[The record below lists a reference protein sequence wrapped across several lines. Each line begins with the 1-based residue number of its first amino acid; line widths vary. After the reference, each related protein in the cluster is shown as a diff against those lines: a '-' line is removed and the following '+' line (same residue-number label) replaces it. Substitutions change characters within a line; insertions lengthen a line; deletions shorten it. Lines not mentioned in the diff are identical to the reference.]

1 MRATSILLF
10 ATGIAA
16 AQTTP
21 PGTPLGSNGLL
32 VGANT
37 EPGSAQKEGITGWKD
52 AAKVK
57 TVLQRDFGLVQTTAY
72 PAWGAWTGTGMSNVG
87 FDIAGANEVINWAEA
102 AGKKSVVHLL
112 TGSPT
117 YFPAW
122 LNGGTWTA
130 SQLESLLDRWITHAM
145 TSNENARK
153 VDYWNVVNEAFMW
166 NGNYWDSSSVANTN
180 PWHRMGWEDDKS
192 GLTGTPKVYAQHP
205 VYIRKAFE
213 MARKHSKA
221 KLELRDYGI
230 EFWDNSRK
238 SKAFYQLVKHLVNS
252 GVPID
257 AVGFQGHFRTDVD
270 YVWSRLARAVQE
282 YRKLGL
288 EVYITEVDYGD
299 DDPIAAA
306 TTAHRTPAW
315 DSLQAQNLREF
326 VTAAVGAGAN
336 WICLWGVAD
345 NTNDYWRKGQS
356 ALLYDESYNAKY
368 AYDQFR
374 QGIVDGLAT
383 ASVQHRPAAASLTGA
398 LGNGRIRIRLDAP
411 ETVRIQIRDL
421 NGALLERRE
430 LGKLGAGAH
439 DIDLGRSGS
448 ARIVLASTASRSQVF
463 VIGAQ

>member
-1 MRATSILLF
+1 MRSTSILLL
-10 ATGIAA
+10 ATGIVA

-37 EPGSAQKEGITGWKD
+37 EPGSAQKEGISGWKD

-72 PAWGAWTGTGMSNVG
+72 PAWGAWTGTSMDNVG

-102 AGKKSVVHLL
+102 AGKKTVVHLL

-117 YFPAW
+117 YFPTW
-122 LNGGTWTA
+122 LNSGKWSA
-130 SQLESLLDRWITHAM
+130 AQLETLQERWITHAM

-192 GLTGTPKVYAQHP
+192 GLTGTSKVYPQHP

-213 MARKHSKA
+213 MARKHTKA

-238 SKAFYQLVKHLVNS
+238 ARAFYQLVKHLVNS
-252 GVPID
+252 GAPID

-270 YVWSRLARAVQE
+270 YFWSKLTRAVQE

-315 DSLQAQNLREF
+315 DTLQAQNLREF
-326 VTAAVGAGAN
+326 VTAAVGGGAN

-383 ASVQHRPAAASLTGA
+383 ASMGPRPPAASIATA
-398 LGNGRIRIRLDAP
+398 LGKGKIRIRLNAS
-411 ETVRIQIRDL
+411 ENVRIQVRDL

-430 LGKLGAGAH
+430 LGTLCAGTH
-439 DIDLGRSGS
+439 DIDLGDSGS
-448 ARIVLASTASRSQVF
+448 ARIVLASTSSRSQVF
-463 VIGAQ
+463 VIGAE